1 MFATPRQASPCGSL
15 ATACLPGSPAG
26 RFPPGSPIPWLTW
39 QATSAARADA
49 GLNYLAAGLNYLAA
63 DPPSRP
69 ADPPSRPVDRTCR
82 PAALSC
88 PVAGRRCLPAD

>member
-39 QATSAARADA
+39 RATSAAARADA
-49 GLNYLAAGLNYLAA
+49 GLNYLAAGLNYLA
-63 DPPSRP
+63 